1 MSGFPAAQL
10 QLPPASSVIRLWA
23 VACFRRDQSFDGRFA
38 HFLFVAPVVAPVEE
52 RVEYMRADVEQLIE
66 QVVSGL
72 GYELVDIEFSPKGRL
87 LRVFLDIERGIT
99 VDDCA
104 TVSNQLQR
112 VFEVEGVDYD
122 RLEVSSP
129 GLDRPLK
136 KLADFERFR
145 GSEAQLRL
153 SLPIGNQRN
162 FVGVIEGVRDAV
174 VVLATEK
181 GEVLLPFEDIEK
193 ARLVPKF

>member
-1 MSGFPAAQL
+1 MDFLCGHEPRQASAPSCGCDQRVFVQEQL
-10 QLPPASSVIRLWA
+10 
-23 VACFRRDQSFDGRFA
+23 FDGRFA
-38 HFLFVAPVVAPVEE
+38 HFLFVVPDVAPE
-52 RVEYMRADVEQLIE
+52 RWGRQMRADVEGLIE
-66 QVVSGL
+66 QVVTGL
-72 GYELVDIEFSPKGRL
+72 GYELVDVEFSPKGRL

-112 VFEVEGVDYD
+112 VFEVENVDYD

-136 KLADFERFR
+136 KLADFERFA
-145 GSEAQLRL
+145 GEQAQVRL

-162 FVGVIEGVRDAV
+162 FVGVIERVQDGAV
-174 VVLATEK
+174 ALRTEK

-193 ARLVPKF
+193 ARLVPQF